1 MAVNVLDYVGIGID
15 PKTGRRHEIK
25 YLPKDADWED
35 AIYQFEQKDKLIG
48 GVDGIDNVQAQM
60 LSNRTEYLKQKAEQQ
75 AERIEEVAQIA
86 EDAASHGSSSVLTV
100 DIVVPN
106 DGWEA
111 STVGEYPYF
120 ADITN
125 ETITAEMTP
134 KLIFSV
140 DHLKAAQNAGIGEAC
155 ETLEGKLRIYAMEIP
170 TAAIPATLCLFG
182 ASGGISPTGLPIA
195 TKTRAG
201 IVKVGENIDVTSDG
215 TISVPALSD
224 ADGNGIPDV
233 IDGASATDEEVDEML
248 DEVYGKS

>member
-1 MAVNVLDYVGIGID
+1 MAVNEQDYAGFALD
-15 PKTGRRHEIK
+15 PKTGQRHAINH
-25 YLPKDADWED
+25 LPKSATWED
-35 AIYQFEQKDKLIG
+35 GVYRLEPKDKILG
-48 GVDGIDNVQAQM
+48 GIDGIANLPLQQLA
-60 LSNRTEYLKQKAEQQ
+60 NRTEYLKQKAEQQ

-111 STVGEYPYF
+111 STVGEYLYF

-125 ETITAEMTP
+125 ETITQEMTP

-140 DHLKAAQNAGIGEAC
+140 DNLKAAQNAGIGEVC

-248 DEVYGKS
+248 DEIYGKS